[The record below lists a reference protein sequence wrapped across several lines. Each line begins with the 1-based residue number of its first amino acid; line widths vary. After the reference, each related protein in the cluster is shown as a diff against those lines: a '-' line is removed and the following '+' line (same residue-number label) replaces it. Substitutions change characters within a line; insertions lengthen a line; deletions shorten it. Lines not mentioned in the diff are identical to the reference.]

1 MEKFGMICMKNTKE
15 ISMSYSIQTI
25 ELGVSVV
32 MYACNAQNQQQ
43 HFQPPQLYCTQEE
56 HKSMP
61 A

>member
-1 MEKFGMICMKNTKE
+1 MICMKNTKE